1 MSLTVQNLVDSGI
14 NPNDIYVLTKDGLS
28 ELTKAI
34 FRNVNTRIEE
44 RIVDEVTEESDVN
57 HVASAKTIYELSKN
71 FSNIKNL
78 VITDGDITKANIT
91 PDEKTLYCVRKTADD
106 VKATLYIWLEGTG
119 YICCAQQ
126 DDSNADLSINAISNE
141 DISQIV
147 ADSYNETNP
156 NIDATSVDTTSL

>member
-1 MSLTVQNLVDSGI
+1 MSVTVQNLVDSGI

-44 RIVDEVTEESDVN
+44 RIVDEVSEESDVN

-78 VITDGDITKANIT
+78 IITDGDITKANIT
-91 PDEKTLYCVRKTADD
+91 PEEKTLYCVRKSVDD

-126 DDSNADLSINAISNE
+126 EDTTNDLIINAISNE
-141 DISQIV
+141 DITQIV

-156 NIDATSVDTTSL
+156 NIDATAAAFTSL